1 MKKRIIAL
9 VLVVVMSLTALVSCG
24 GGFNFAEEDLTAY
37 ADFDYAAFM
46 AALQKLEIEDSD
58 YTTNTEIREQKQ
70 LEAIYDKIVAAII
83 KNSYESD
90 RKTEGALGA
99 GDVLYFVYYAV
110 DEKTGNVY
118 YTSEMQDSTITA
130 TSTKDSHVINLGNV
144 DDENEFMTLIKENIA
159 EGNIEDYAY
168 NMLTAAE
175 IKEEAKKALL
185 AEKADATETEIKD
198 AQNAAI
204 KVKEGQTIV
213 ISYTRTY
220 ESTNSESAI
229 STTIETANFVTITLD
244 KNNPFHAKFL
254 EENSV
259 AEVGGGYIEV
269 YDAEQ
274 DKTVT
279 EFTLTE
285 DEVEYKYSK
294 VKILWLVESAGA
306 PIATFKYTPYTSTQ
320 NVSPDNLTSSGKQ
333 DLKDVE
339 LTYYVYPSYAL
350 SAPATNEISAMDIL
364 VHLYG
369 KSLTSTSF
377 ELFENEE
384 YKNGDKKLAD
394 LAKEIAKIY
403 SGTDETYYA
412 EGTELKTLHKA
423 HADAKTAGGSK
434 PTTEQTKAINDA
446 LEALTKA
453 QDAEAKKIFTQILEA
468 KKGEELAGDALFEEY
483 REDIAHSLKETYDSE
498 IVDKVEAAIW
508 KLIQDSVKITSYPTV
523 VVEEFYE
530 ILYESYEAD
539 YYTGDYSTSQS
550 NYNKYDSFEA
560 YLIATLK
567 VKNASEIENAI
578 IAEAQENIKPIL
590 QIFVVAQACA
600 KNGATEKV
608 AQYIENDIADELYD
622 NEDDI
627 KAAREEAKYFL
638 ISDSY
643 MKYYKKE
650 VGRSYYRAMIES
662 YGETNIRTAFQFSKL
677 FYYLAGTNLVMN
689 NEDGEE
695 HAHAEHEYVTI
706 DGVDYISFKT
716 VKYTIVE
723 SSEEAETETETGTD
737 SGTEENN

>member
-1 MKKRIIAL
+1 MKTRIIAL
-9 VLVVVMSLTALVSCG
+9 VLTVVMTLLALVSCG
-24 GGFNFAEEDLTAY
+24 GSFNFAEEDLTTY

-90 RKTEGALGA
+90 KKTEGTLGA

-118 YTSEMQDSTITA
+118 YTSEMKDSSITA
-130 TSTKDSHVINLGNV
+130 TATKEDHVINLGNV
-144 DDENEFMTLIKENIA
+144 DDEDEFMSLIKENIV
-159 EGNIEDYAY
+159 EGDLKDFVY
-168 NMLTAAE
+168 NMLTADE
-175 IKEEAKKALL
+175 IKAEAKKTLL
-185 AEKADATETEIKD
+185 AEKADATADEITA
-198 AQNAAI
+198 AQKAAI

-220 ESTNSESAI
+220 EAENSESAI
-229 STTIETANFVTITLD
+229 STTIETANYVTITLD

-254 EENSV
+254 EEKSV
-259 AEVGGGYIEV
+259 AEVGGTLEV
-269 YDAEQ
+269 YDAEK

-306 PIATFKYTPYTSTQ
+306 PVATFKYTPYTSTQ
-320 NVSPDNLTSSGKQ
+320 KVTPDNLTSSGKQ

-350 SAPATNEISAMDIL
+350 SAPATNEISVMDIL

-384 YKNGDKKLAD
+384 YKNGDQKLAD

-403 SGTDETYYA
+403 GGTDATYYA

-453 QDAEAKKIFTQILEA
+453 QNAKAEEIFTKIIEA
-468 KKGEELAGDALFEEY
+468 KKGEELAGTALFEEY
-483 REDIAHSLKETYDSE
+483 REETAHTLKEAYDGE
-498 IVDKVEAAIW
+498 IVDKVQEAIW
-508 KLIQDSVKITSYPTV
+508 KLIQDSVKINSYPTA

-578 IAEAQENIKPIL
+578 IAEAQANIKPIL
-590 QIFVVAQACA
+590 QVFVVAQACA

-608 AQYIENDIADELYD
+608 AQYIEDDIADELYD

-638 ISDSY
+638 IDDSY
-643 MKYYKKE
+643 MKFYKKE

-689 NEDGEE
+689 EEDGEE
-695 HAHAEHEYVTI
+695 HAHAEHEYITI

-716 VKYTIVE
+716 VKYTIVVPTE
-723 SSEEAETETETGTD
+723 DAETETDTETNTGT
-737 SGTEENN
+737 ENNN